1 MQTKNVYE
9 EKILKEVQGLPRLQ
23 QERLARIVHLLK
35 EEIISS
41 IGGAQPVAQKE
52 RASRKLTVYKCAGK
66 LRDFSR
72 EDAYAER
79 I

>member
-1 MQTKNVYE
+1 MQTKTVYE
-9 EKILKEVQGLPRLQ
+9 EKILKEVQGLPVFQ

-35 EEIISS
+35 EEIVSS
-41 IGGAQPVAQKE
+41 VTVGRKE
-52 RASRKLTVYKCAGK
+52 RPTRKLTVYKCEGK

>member
-1 MQTKNVYE
+1 MQTKTVYE
-9 EKILKEVQGLPRLQ
+9 EKILKEVQGLPVFQ

-35 EEIISS
+35 EEIVSS
-41 IGGAQPVAQKE
+41 VTIGRKE
-52 RASRKLTVYKCAGK
+52 RPARKLTVYKCEGK

-72 EDAYAER
+72 ADAYAER

>member
-1 MQTKNVYE
+1 MQTKTLYE
-9 EKILKEVQGLPRLQ
+9 EKILKEVQDLPVFQ

-35 EEIISS
+35 EEIS
-41 IGGAQPVAQKE
+41 GARPVVLRE
-52 RASRKLTVYKCAGK
+52 RPVRKLTVYKCEGK

-79 I
+79 V

>member
-1 MQTKNVYE
+1 MQTKTVYE
-9 EKILKEVQGLPRLQ
+9 EKILKEVQGLPVFQ

-35 EEIISS
+35 EEIVSAATV
-41 IGGAQPVAQKE
+41 GRKE
-52 RASRKLTVYKCAGK
+52 RPARKLTVYKCEGK

>member
-1 MQTKNVYE
+1 MQAKTVYE
-9 EKILKEVQGLPRLQ
+9 EKILKEIQGLPVFQ

-35 EEIISS
+35 EEIVSS
-41 IGGAQPVAQKE
+41 VAGTRKE
-52 RASRKLTVYKCAGK
+52 RPARKLTVYKCEGK
-66 LRDFSR
+66 LRDFFR